1 MAHTLDTSAQISAAT
16 TNPQSASY
24 TCGANATLLVVS
36 LIYANGTR
44 TGAPTF
50 NGVAL
55 TQADQTRKAAS
66 NPEACAELW
75 YLLAPPVGSAYTVS
89 VPNPNGLSLEVCIS
103 SYIAQAGYSSML
115 EMASGGQNN
124 ASANPSVSLT
134 TKIAGDVLVAVV
146 ASGHDTWAPSAQGG
160 TALYNTDN
168 GTWGGGHQYYLQAA
182 AGLKAMSWT
191 QASDDWGL
199 VVAAFA
205 EVRTGIVVSKAA
217 AYGVLRP
224 AGKITVSKALAY
236 AVVQPLDPGINVSKA
251 LVYAVVSPG
260 PSEGGADWWP
270 FFLRYLES

>member
-1 MAHTLDTSAQISAAT
+1 MAHTLDTSAQIAAGT
-16 TNPQSASY
+16 SNPQSASY

-44 TGAPTF
+44 TGAPTY

-55 TQADQTRKAAS
+55 IQADQTRKAATS
-66 NPEACAELW
+66 PEACAELW
-75 YLLAPPVGSAYTVS
+75 YMLAPPVGSAYTVS
-89 VPNPNGLSLEVCIS
+89 VPNPNGLSLEVGIS

-115 EMASGGQNN
+115 EMASGGQNT
-124 ASANPSVSLT
+124 SANPSVSLT

-146 ASGHDTWAPSAQGG
+146 ASGHDTWAPSAQSG

-168 GTWGGGHQYYLQAA
+168 GSWGGGHQYYLQSS
-182 AGLKAMSWT
+182 AGAKAMSWT

-205 EVRTGIVVSKAA
+205 EVRTGISVSKTN
-217 AYGVLRP
+217 AYAVLKTPGGVS
-224 AGKITVSKALAY
+224 VSKALAY

-260 PSEGGADWWP
+260 APEGGADWWP